1 MWVIQEYIK
10 ENRQKEELIIQ
21 FNPVNEIDTI
31 IEVKNP
37 KRDTKFKRLLNK
49 WKKEEEEKKKV
60 EFEIDYGENR
70 LKITADGGATHCVR
84 LYDAKKLLGL
94 I

>member
-1 MWVIQEYIK
+1 VKITLDSQEIK
-10 ENRQKEELIIQ
+10 QGPDATYE
-21 FNPVNEIDTI
+21 DAG
-31 IEVKNP
+31 
-37 KRDTKFKRLLNK
+37 
-49 WKKEEEEKKKV
+49 KV

-84 LYDAKKLLGL
+84 LYADGGATHCVRLYDAKKLLGL